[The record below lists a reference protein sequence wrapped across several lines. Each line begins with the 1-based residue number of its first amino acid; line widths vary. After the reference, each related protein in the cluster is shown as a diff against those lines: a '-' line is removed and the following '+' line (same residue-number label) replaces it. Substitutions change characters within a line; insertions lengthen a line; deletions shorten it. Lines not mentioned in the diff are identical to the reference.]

1 MAGKL
6 NRNIEKAKNT
16 HLSYLGSMKENDMF
30 LTPTTSDDIV
40 VLIDNVNVNE
50 RVGLNRIP
58 TSILKDLKLKFLKPL
73 GTMSILLLHR
83 FISQFP

>member
-6 NRNIEKAKNT
+6 NRNIEKAKNM

-30 LTPTTSDDIV
+30 LTPTTSGDIV

-50 RVGLNRIP
+50 RVGLNKIA
-58 TSILKDLKLKFLKPL
+58 T
-73 GTMSILLLHR
+73 
-83 FISQFP
+83 

>member
-6 NRNIEKAKNT
+6 NRKIKKAKNT

-58 TSILKDLKLKFLKPL
+58 T
-73 GTMSILLLHR
+73 
-83 FISQFP
+83 